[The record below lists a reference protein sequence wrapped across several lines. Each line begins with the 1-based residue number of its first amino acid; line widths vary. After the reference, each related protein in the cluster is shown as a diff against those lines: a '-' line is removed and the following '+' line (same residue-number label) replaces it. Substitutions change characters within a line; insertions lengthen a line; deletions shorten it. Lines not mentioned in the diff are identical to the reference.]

1 MLPFKNPRRPTT
13 RQINFY
19 RNEAAVSK
27 ATPAVVQELVCAIAF
42 KTVGGAAGKRTV
54 LFTLSDSAGESG
66 LSGEAIKTVNVA

>member
-1 MLPFKNPRRPTT
+1 
-13 RQINFY
+13 
-19 RNEAAVSK
+19 
-27 ATPAVVQELVCAIAF
+27 VVQELVCAIAF